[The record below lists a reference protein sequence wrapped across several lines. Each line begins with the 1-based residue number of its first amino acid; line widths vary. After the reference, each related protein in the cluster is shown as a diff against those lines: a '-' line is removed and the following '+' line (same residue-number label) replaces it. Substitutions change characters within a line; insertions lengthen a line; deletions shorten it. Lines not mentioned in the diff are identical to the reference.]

1 MKRVKPY
8 HNRPAP
14 TTDVAIRQDFT
25 AGTDGTDVPEDQ
37 GGRMS
42 PPEDTDSEEQLPRST
57 LGSNLG

>member
-14 TTDVAIRQDFT
+14 TTDVAVHQDST
-25 AGTDGTDVPEDQ
+25 AGTEGTDVPKDQ
-37 GGRMS
+37 GGRMT

-57 LGSNLG
+57 LGSNFG